1 MHAIL
6 ARCGLLFILA
16 FTISATLTPCIIWT
30 TRRLGLVAHPRED
43 RWHDRPTALFGG
55 IAIFTAF
62 FAPFCALEMKDE
74 QALFFITATTL
85 LFLIGLVDDIK
96 ELSPQGKFLA
106 QLAVSAL
113 IVASG
118 FRLQLGIP
126 AVSIILT
133 IFWITALVNAFN
145 ILDNMDGL
153 CAGISLVAAASFF
166 AFAYFHQQSP
176 FVMKGAALLGGAVLG
191 FFIYNFNPARIFMG
205 DCGSLFIGGVAALL
219 SIMSTWHSSPAPLS
233 VAGLA
238 GPANLLLVLSVP
250 ISILI
255 VPIFD
260 TALVSF
266 SRTQS
271 GRSIFKG
278 GRDHT
283 SHRLVLL
290 GLSEPK
296 AVFLLML
303 WASVISGATIFLSRH
318 SVEGLF
324 VALLLT
330 AILALFFGIFLIH
343 QTRNIY
349 NETNEM
355 NGLEKGRS
363 IIGLILNKKQMLQA
377 LLDTVLI
384 SLAYIAAYL
393 LRFEGRIDPWNMGL
407 IEKSLPI
414 IIGIKMVSFWAFGL
428 YRGQWRFA
436 GIWDLFQLI
445 KAVMASSLICM
456 TIFLFLYR
464 FHGFSRIVFIN
475 DAILTFLFIGGIRL
489 LLRLFKEYF
498 DMERQKGHTTPIL
511 IVGAGDG
518 GDLFLRELR
527 KNQNHDYLPV
537 GFIDDDR
544 AKRGQVIHGVRVL
557 GDRHDI
563 PELVRRHGI
572 KKIFLAIMSIDE
584 NVVREF
590 QDIARKLKVP
600 CVKVPTLLP
609 PKLTRVASDP
619 RKKIVPL
626 GRVRKKKRKS

>member
-1 MHAIL
+1 MEEYL
-6 ARCGLLFILA
+6 ARSGLLFVLA
-16 FTISATLTPCIIWT
+16 FTISATLTPCIIWI

-43 RWHDRPTALFGG
+43 RWHNRPTALFGG

-62 FAPFCALEMKDE
+62 FAPFCALEMKGE
-74 QALFFITATTL
+74 QAIFFITSTTL

-106 QLAVSAL
+106 QLAVSSL

-118 FRLQLGIP
+118 FRLQFGIP
-126 AVSIILT
+126 AISIILT

-153 CAGISLVAAASFF
+153 SAGISLVSSASFF
-166 AFAYFHQQSP
+166 AFAYFNQQDP

-205 DCGSLFIGGVAALL
+205 DCGSLFIGGVAAML
-219 SIMSTWHSSPAPLS
+219 SIMSTWHKASGPIST
-233 VAGLA
+233 AGLA

-250 ISILI
+250 VSILI

-266 SRTQS
+266 TRTQN

-296 AVFLLML
+296 TVLLLML
-303 WASVISGATIFLSRH
+303 WASVISGVTIVLSRH

-349 NETNEM
+349 SESK
-355 NGLEKGRS
+355 GLEDLQRRRS
-363 IIGLILNKKQMLQA
+363 IVGLILNKKQMLQA
-377 LLDTVLI
+377 LLDTLLV

-393 LRFEGRIDPWNMGL
+393 LRFEGRIDAWNMGL

-414 IIGIKMVSFWAFGL
+414 IIGIKVVSFWAFGL
-428 YRGQWRFA
+428 YRGQWRFV

-445 KAVMASSLICM
+445 KAVMASSLVCM

-464 FHGFSRIVFIN
+464 FQGFSRIVFVN
-475 DAILTFLFIGGIRL
+475 DAILTFLFIGGVRL

-498 DMERQKGHTTPIL
+498 DMEREKGHTTPIL

-544 AKRGQVIHGVRVL
+544 AKRGQVIHGVKVL

-563 PELVRRHGI
+563 PELVKRYGI
-572 KKIFLAIMSIDE
+572 KKIFVAIMSVDE

-590 QDIARKLKVP
+590 QDIAKRLRISCIKVP
-600 CVKVPTLLP
+600 SLLP
-609 PKLTRVASDP
+609 PKLTKVETDP
-619 RKKIVPL
+619 RKKVVRL
-626 GRVRKKKRKS
+626 GRAKKKKS